1 MTGPIPITAVPSAG
15 LIAFDQLAVS
25 QIPATPSTGFSFSQF
40 LTNEAQKVSDDVLNA
55 DKLVH
60 DFAISDSIPMHQV
73 TYALEQ
79 AQLSLNL
86 MMQVRNRL
94 VEAYQQMM
102 NMQL

>member
-1 MTGPIPITAVPSAG
+1 MSSIPIPVIPPAG
-15 LIAFDQLAVS
+15 LSAADAFAAPQLSAAPAAGPAAFSRLLSNGLEGVS
-25 QIPATPSTGFSFSQF
+25 
-40 LTNEAQKVSDDVLNA
+40 NDVLNA
-55 DKLVH
+55 DRLVR
-60 DFAISDSIPMHQV
+60 DFALSDSMPVHQV

-79 AQLSLNL
+79 ARLSLNL

>member
-1 MTGPIPITAVPSAG
+1 MSSIPIPAIPPVGLSAADASFAVPQISMAPAAG
-15 LIAFDQLAVS
+15 PTAFSRLLNGVES
-25 QIPATPSTGFSFSQF
+25 VG
-40 LTNEAQKVSDDVLNA
+40 NDVLNA
-55 DKLVH
+55 DRLVR
-60 DFAISDSIPMHQV
+60 DFALNDSIPVHQV

-79 AQLSLNL
+79 ARLSLNL

>member
-1 MTGPIPITAVPSAG
+1 MMGTVPITAVPPAG
-15 LIAFDQLAVS
+15 LIAFDQLGAA
-25 QIPATPSTGFSFSQF
+25 QIPSAGVQGGSFSQ
-40 LTNEAQKVSDDVLNA
+40 LLVNGAQKVSDDAISA
-55 DKLVH
+55 DKLVR
-60 DFAISDSIPMHQV
+60 DFAINDSIPVHQV

-94 VEAYQQMM
+94 VEGYQQMM